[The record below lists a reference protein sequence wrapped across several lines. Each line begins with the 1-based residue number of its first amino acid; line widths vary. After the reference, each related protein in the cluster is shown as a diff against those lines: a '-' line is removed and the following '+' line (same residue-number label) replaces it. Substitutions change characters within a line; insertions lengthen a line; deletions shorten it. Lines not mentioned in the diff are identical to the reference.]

1 MKSLKKTVIVVDG
14 QSDVNKLRLLVDADF
29 VITNGSEIS
38 RETLKYIEKL
48 ALSRDIIILTDPDY
62 PGQRIR
68 NIINN
73 AVKGCYNAYV
83 DRSKSVKGHK
93 LGVAECEDEEIL
105 RALKDMIK
113 YKEIDTPNPLTLSD
127 LIDLGL
133 SGQEDSFNKRLLL
146 AEHYHLGPVNTKSLL
161 NKLNMLNISLEEV
174 KGVLDENRK

>member
-1 MKSLKKTVIVVDG
+1 
-14 QSDVNKLRLLVDADF
+14 
-29 VITNGSEIS
+29 
-38 RETLKYIEKL
+38 
-48 ALSRDIIILTDPDY
+48 
-62 PGQRIR
+62 
-68 NIINN
+68 
-73 AVKGCYNAYV
+73 
-83 DRSKSVKGHK
+83 
-93 LGVAECEDEEIL
+93 
-105 RALKDMIK
+105 MIK